1 MLPAY
6 YEFQNS
12 AKLLSGRY
20 AIDNI
25 PYELSR
31 LEAEKPMLLSDAVL
45 QELGTMD
52 IVANALKAANVTIGA
67 VFTDIPAD
75 SSVEVINQ
83 VAALYRQSGCNSIV
97 AVGGGSVIDTAKG
110 ARMVLSQDSDDI
122 LALMGCET
130 LTRGK
135 QIPFVAVPTTSGTGS
150 EATEVAVIRNPERKL
165 KMEFISHYLLPD
177 VAVLDPR
184 MTLTLPPKTT
194 AATGMDALCHA
205 IEGCTCLQNNPVSF
219 AYGTAA
225 IDLIRENLVK
235 AVTNGK
241 DVDAR
246 QAMANA
252 SYLAGACFSNSMVG
266 IVHAIG
272 HALGGVCWVPHG
284 EAMAILLPACMA
296 YNLEKLDRD
305 YGELLLHL
313 AGPEVYAATPQSQRG
328 QKAIEA
334 VRDLRHT
341 LHELCGLPETL
352 SQRGVDKAD
361 FDRVAQTALD
371 DGAIIVNP
379 RAVGIGDVQKILE
392 EVY

>member
-75 SSVEVINQ
+75 SSVEVVNQ

-184 MTLTLPPKTT
+184 MTLTLPPKTLPPPAWT
-194 AATGMDALCHA
+194 PCATPSKAA
-205 IEGCTCLQNNPVSF
+205 
-219 AYGTAA
+219 
-225 IDLIRENLVK
+225 
-235 AVTNGK
+235 
-241 DVDAR
+241 
-246 QAMANA
+246 
-252 SYLAGACFSNSMVG
+252 
-266 IVHAIG
+266 
-272 HALGGVCWVPHG
+272 
-284 EAMAILLPACMA
+284 PACKITRSA
-296 YNLEKLDRD
+296 S
-305 YGELLLHL
+305 
-313 AGPEVYAATPQSQRG
+313 P
-328 QKAIEA
+328 
-334 VRDLRHT
+334 
-341 LHELCGLPETL
+341 
-352 SQRGVDKAD
+352 
-361 FDRVAQTALD
+361 TA
-371 DGAIIVNP
+371 P
-379 RAVGIGDVQKILE
+379 RPST
-392 EVY
+392 

>member
-1 MLPAY
+1 MLPQY

-12 AKLLSGRY
+12 AKLLSGCH

-31 LEAEKPMLLSDAVL
+31 LEAEKPMVLSDAVL
-45 QELGTMD
+45 EKLGTMG
-52 IVANALKAANVTIGA
+52 IVTKALEEAGVTIGA

-75 SSVEVINQ
+75 SSVEVVNR
-83 VAALYRQSGCNSIV
+83 VAALYRETGCNSIV

-135 QIPFVAVPTTSGTGS
+135 SIPFVAVPTTSGTGS
-150 EATEVAVIRNPERKL
+150 EATEVAVIRDPARKL

-184 MTLTLPPKTT
+184 MTTGLPPKTT

-205 IEGCTCLQNNPVSF
+205 VEGCTCLQNNPVSF

-225 IDLIRENLVK
+225 IDLIRDNLET
-235 AVTNGK
+235 AVRNGK
-241 DVDAR
+241 DETAR

-266 IVHAIG
+266 MVHAIG
-272 HALGGVCWVPHG
+272 HALGGVCRVPHG
-284 EAMAILLPACMA
+284 EAMTILLPACMA

-313 AGPEVYAATPQSQRG
+313 AGPEVYAATPADQRG
-328 QKAIEA
+328 RKAIDA
-334 VRDLRHT
+334 VRDLRHR
-341 LHELCGLPETL
+341 LHDLCGLPETL
-352 SQRGVDKAD
+352 RERGVDKAD
-361 FDRVAQTALD
+361 FDRVAHTALD

-379 RAVGIGDVQKILE
+379 CAVGLADVLKILE